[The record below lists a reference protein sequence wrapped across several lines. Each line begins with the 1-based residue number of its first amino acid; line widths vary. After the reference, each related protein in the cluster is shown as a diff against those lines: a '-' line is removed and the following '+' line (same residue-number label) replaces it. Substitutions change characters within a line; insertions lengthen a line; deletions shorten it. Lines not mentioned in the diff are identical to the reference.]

1 MQDPCDFS
9 QGAQESAR
17 LHREGLRSSVNQE
30 KESMKAILINA
41 QTRSIEPVEISA
53 REDIVRLVGYDTL
66 ESDAIG
72 SAGDRLFFDEE
83 CFLRGTSGRFQI
95 DTVVPVSGIGV
106 IVGTAADGSTL
117 CDAATDLDDLRNRI
131 KYL

>member
-1 MQDPCDFS
+1 
-9 QGAQESAR
+9 
-17 LHREGLRSSVNQE
+17 
-30 KESMKAILINA
+30 MKAILINA
-41 QTRSIEPVEISA
+41 QARSIEPIEIDS
-53 REDIVRLVGYDTL
+53 REDIVKRVGYDTL

-95 DTVVPVSGIGV
+95 DTVIPVSGIGV
-106 IVGTAADGSTL
+106 VVGIKDDGSTL
-117 CDAATDLDDLRNRI
+117 CDVQTDIDDLSNRI